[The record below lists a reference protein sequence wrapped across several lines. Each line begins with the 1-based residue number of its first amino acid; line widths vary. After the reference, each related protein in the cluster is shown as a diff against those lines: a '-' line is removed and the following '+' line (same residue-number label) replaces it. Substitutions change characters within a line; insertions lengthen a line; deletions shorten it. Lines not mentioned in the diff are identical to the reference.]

1 MKQKF
6 IFTGNNILEMGNV
19 CSSSKKKNKDTISER
34 SEESP
39 SYQLSSKRN
48 SKANKDQI
56 NDKLAPLA
64 DTELSAD
71 LINQSKNGTAGKTSI
86 SKSNI
91 PDSVTST
98 PQAMTAP
105 EELTSK
111 TSLPHNLIPLQ
122 GRPRSSR
129 RTEKDKKIIL
139 YILSSGYEHNI
150 EKAVLSDLYEILKER
165 CDVRGFELIYSD
177 NHSQFETAEDKHQI
191 LDILQWKTYPLEAQ
205 GGHDEAANCLADVVR
220 HTNASYM
227 VPILFLGTSLGRP
240 LLPLTIESQDFS
252 TVYSSATEKL
262 QTLLNKWYKLD
273 DTELKDSY
281 LTTIVE
287 QEIHNTVLISQ
298 ELAKRCMWVQT
309 GIFPIK
315 VSENVGLV
323 EMENCQRLMNL
334 HSELKNQLPE
344 KNLIRIPPSIQV
356 KDDQLSSIMESILKS
371 ILDGIFDEHTQKYSI
386 PNCTFGVNKKLL
398 SEIETTGQYSKML
411 GQNCANFTIL
421 EDIKRYVME
430 DSSAPLIILGE
441 KGSGKSVL
449 TSKIM
454 NYIHVWSPEF
464 NLILRYSHLTEM
476 SSNITSL
483 MGSIADQFSILL
495 KGSISECKHSIITIL
510 YIILSVIRLCICI
523 SYIFQPKSHFF

>member
-1 MKQKF
+1 MF
-6 IFTGNNILEMGNV
+6 ST
-19 CSSSKKKNKDTISER
+19 
-34 SEESP
+34 
-39 SYQLSSKRN
+39 
-48 SKANKDQI
+48 
-56 NDKLAPLA
+56 
-64 DTELSAD
+64 
-71 LINQSKNGTAGKTSI
+71 
-86 SKSNI
+86 
-91 PDSVTST
+91 DSVTST

-273 DTELKDSY
+273 DTSQPNCHRLVTNHPIENSQELNDELQILLEGFIEVFPRELKDSY

-421 EDIKRYVME
+421 EDIKR
-430 DSSAPLIILGE
+430 LILFNVC
-441 KGSGKSVL
+441 KL
-449 TSKIM
+449 F
-454 NYIHVWSPEF
+454 F
-464 NLILRYSHLTEM
+464 NLT
-476 SSNITSL
+476 
-483 MGSIADQFSILL
+483 F
-495 KGSISECKHSIITIL
+495 
-510 YIILSVIRLCICI
+510 YIDMLWKIPVL
-523 SYIFQPKSHFF
+523 H